1 MKTCTMGNSGIKLN
15 CCKKDLILNNNVL
28 YDTKYLQLKST
39 KSKTGSDWV
48 YAHRPNAKDVVII
61 VPVIGNKQVL
71 FIIEERP
78 PLIAEDIGIRSIAV
92 PAGLVGDER
101 KNENIEDAIKA
112 ELLEEAGLI
121 ADKIEIKT
129 RKTASSPGCVSEVVT
144 IAIAYIDKY
153 EIVSQPISDG
163 GVIVERVLVDID
175 KIYNWLNDMENKG
188 YILTAQTLAGL
199 FYIKTSNNGGNI

>member
-1 MKTCTMGNSGIKLN
+1 MNT
-15 CCKKDLILNNNVL
+15 NVL

-39 KSKTGSDWV
+39 SSKTGNDWV

-61 VPVIGNKQVL
+61 VPVIENSKVL

-78 PLIAEDIGIRSIAV
+78 PLIAEDIAIRSVAV

-101 KNENIEDAIKA
+101 KDESIEDAIKA

-121 ADKIEIKT
+121 ADRIDIKT
-129 RKTASSPGCVSEVVT
+129 RRTASSPGCVSETVT

-153 EIVSQPISDG
+153 EIALEPIDDG

-175 KIYNWLNDMENKG
+175 RIYSWLKIQEENG
-188 YILTAQTLAGL
+188 AALAAQTLAGL
-199 FYIKTSNNGGNI
+199 YYLKESLQGDNI